1 MSHKF
6 HGRGSGKRKTEKRMK
21 KLREEHVSFDEF
33 LMMKNANFNLQFMN
47 KASSVDTPLNTLAM
61 LQSKQKKSQTPYI
74 LISGGSQSMLA

>member
-1 MSHKF
+1 MYTLFVITHRDGLVMCF
-6 HGRGSGKRKTEKRMK
+6 
-21 KLREEHVSFDEF
+21 F
-33 LMMKNANFNLQFMN
+33 QFMN